1 MSVVELIIFG
11 AGGPRELVVDKANSK
26 QRNSERLRI
35 IFLKFFFTVVFR
47 SDHIQR
53 ILNWLCNL
61 LREWKRSCQSLE
73 RKHASRYFIAQIYIH
88 TLKHSN

>member
-35 IFLKFFFTVVFR
+35 IFLKFFFY
-47 SDHIQR
+47 SC
-53 ILNWLCNL
+53 IL
-61 LREWKRSCQSLE
+61 
-73 RKHASRYFIAQIYIH
+73 I
-88 TLKHSN
+88 

>member
-35 IFLKFFFTVVFR
+35 IFLKFFLQLY
-47 SDHIQR
+47 SDLI
-53 ILNWLCNL
+53 
-61 LREWKRSCQSLE
+61 
-73 RKHASRYFIAQIYIH
+73 IYKEFWTGYVIC
-88 TLKHSN
+88 